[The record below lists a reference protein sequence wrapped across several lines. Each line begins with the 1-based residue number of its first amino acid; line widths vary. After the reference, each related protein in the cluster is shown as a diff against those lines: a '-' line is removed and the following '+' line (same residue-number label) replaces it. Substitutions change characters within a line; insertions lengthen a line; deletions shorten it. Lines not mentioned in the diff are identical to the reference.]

1 MSSPYQEVNPGDP
14 ILAVGW
20 NTVQADIRQH
30 ILTHTHTGTGEGGA
44 KIDIAALAS
53 GADITA
59 RKLSASEGLTVGSSS
74 QPLLSV
80 NPAATNQE
88 GSYQVNVA
96 GTLRADQVRAG
107 RLDGITSLAVGDLAV
122 SGPTVLNDSLTVG
135 GVLTTT
141 GAPLLIAGAAVVTDS
156 LLLSDA
162 PAPRRQAK
170 LEVALAATDSDT
182 KALVIGKG
190 ATNHLT
196 VLNNGDVGIGVSPT
210 SALHVAIAKSVRIE
224 LGANRK
230 FSLGGNGTLEVDAPN
245 VFGGRFIVAENGN
258 VGIGVAGPG
267 AKLEVRGGI
276 RFGDGAGAAQL
287 VASATSI
294 GLRDTANND
303 RLSISQSSGNV
314 GIGLTDPGAKLE
326 VRGAIRFGDGVGAGG
341 LIAGATYVALRDN
354 GNAERLTILQANGN
368 VGIGTTAPGARL
380 AVSGADA
387 TVGIET
393 AELVRLLRPGVS
405 NVKNSNS
412 AGLRL
417 GAFETGVSGRTR
429 LDFVLSGAPG
439 NDNAWGSV
447 PNVAVM
453 TLLANGNVGVDA
465 TNPAGKLHVDKGRVD
480 ITTSDVTG
488 GGQNRFN
495 GLPAWNEQAAFRRG
509 QLVLSSSYSDLV
521 IASSHVNDNHGS
533 TLTFASYNPADANDY
548 RKWVVNQG
556 NWGVRKQFLDFGYAD
571 TGGRANPHNNINVT
585 DTVLTMDGINKRVGV
600 GATVPS
606 ARLDVAGVGDTA
618 GQISLQLRSGNNS
631 ANFNSNQIT
640 FGFGNTAQYR
650 HAIKTRHHGG
660 QAAANAIDFYVW
672 RHGTDTVDT
681 IGSLHTMSLD
691 GGNVGIGTTSPGSY
705 KLNVQGGNTLLSGN
719 VDVGNFQGADRFL
732 TLKVDGGN
740 KYRSGVR
747 FWAWQENFGYSIE
760 HDERDT
766 GLHFKNHNVNA
777 DGTTAMVI
785 KGGNV
790 GIGTTDPAGQR
801 LKVQGG
807 NLHCT
812 GKVYAEGGL
821 VFWWGPDRQWKV
833 LDNRSGA
840 YAGTVADAGPSDLR
854 FKTDVR
860 PLRNALDKVLQL
872 QGTVYRW
879 GETGLNYFTRDIAHR
894 LSAGPDAT
902 VAEEQ
907 QLWAA
912 ERDKAQ
918 RKLEGENIGLIA
930 QAVESVVPE
939 VVQEDDE
946 GYKYIRYQQLTALLV
961 EAIKE
966 QNALVQ
972 TLMTRIARLETA

>member
-1 MSSPYQEVNPGDP
+1 MSRPYKEVNPGDP
-14 ILAVGW
+14 ILAVDW
-20 NTVQADIRQH
+20 NAVQTDVRQH
-30 ILTHTHTGTGEGGA
+30 ILTHAHTGTGEGGA
-44 KIDIAALAS
+44 KIDVAALAS
-53 GADITA
+53 GADIAA
-59 RKLSASEGLTVGSSS
+59 RKLSASESLTVGSSS

-80 NPAATNQE
+80 NPAATNRE

-107 RLDGITSLAVGDLAV
+107 RLDGITSLAVGDLTV
-122 SGPTVLNDSLTVG
+122 SGPTILNDSLTVG
-135 GVLTTT
+135 GLLTTT
-141 GAPLLIAGAAVVTDS
+141 GAPLLITSATVVTDK
-156 LLLSDA
+156 LMLGDA
-162 PAPRRQAK
+162 PAPGGQAK
-170 LEVALAATDSDT
+170 LEVALPTTDNATR
-182 KALVIGKG
+182 ALAIGKG
-190 ATNHLT
+190 ATNYLT
-196 VLNNGDVGIGVSPT
+196 VLNNGNTGIGISPT
-210 SALHVAIAKSVRIE
+210 SALHVGVAKSVRVE
-224 LGANRK
+224 LGTGQK

-258 VGIGVAGPG
+258 VGIGLAGPG
-267 AKLEVRGGI
+267 AKLEVRGTI
-276 RFGDGAGAAQL
+276 RFGDGAGAGQL
-287 VASATSI
+287 VAGATSI
-294 GLRDTANND
+294 GLRDAASND
-303 RLSISQSSGNV
+303 RLTVLQGSGNV
-314 GIGLTDPGAKLE
+314 GVGLTDPGAKLE
-326 VRGAIRFGDGVGAGG
+326 VRGAIRFGDGAGAGG
-341 LIAGATYVALRDN
+341 LAAGATYVAVRDN
-354 GNAERLTILQANGN
+354 SNADRLAILQANGN
-368 VGIGTTAPGARL
+368 VGIGTTTPGTRL

-387 TVGIET
+387 TVNVET
-393 AELVRLLRPGVS
+393 AELVRLLRPGVT

-412 AGLRL
+412 AGLRV
-417 GAFETGVSGRTR
+417 GAFETGISGRTR
-429 LDFVLSGAPG
+429 LDVVVAGAPG
-439 NDNAWGSV
+439 NDNSWGSV
-447 PNVAVM
+447 PNVTVM
-453 TLLANGNVGVDA
+453 SLLANGNVGVDT
-465 TNPAGKLHVDKGRVD
+465 TNPASKLHIDRGRVD

-495 GLPAWNEQAAFRRG
+495 GLPAWNEQTAFRRG
-509 QLVLSSSYSDLV
+509 QLVLSSSFSDLV
-521 IASSHVNDNHGS
+521 IASSHINDNHGS

-548 RKWVVNQG
+548 RKWVINQG
-556 NWGVRKQFLDFGYAD
+556 SWGLRKQFLEFGYAD
-571 TGGRANPHNNINVT
+571 AGGRANPHNNINPT

-606 ARLDVAGVGDTA
+606 ARLDVAGVGDTT

-631 ANFNSNQIT
+631 ANSSSNQIT
-640 FGFGNTAQYR
+640 FGYNNTAQYR

-672 RHGTDTVDT
+672 QHGTDPIDT
-681 IGSLHTMSLD
+681 IGSLHTMTLD
-691 GGNVGIGTTSPGSY
+691 GGNVGIGTTSPGNY
-705 KLNVQGGNTLLSGN
+705 KLNVQGGNAFLSGN

-732 TLKVDGGN
+732 TLKVGGGN

-747 FWAWQENFGYSIE
+747 LWAWQENFGYSIE
-760 HDERDT
+760 HDERDA

-777 DGTTAMVI
+777 DGSTVMVI

-833 LDNRSGA
+833 LDNRAGSV
-840 YAGTVADAGPSDLR
+840 AGTVPDGGPSDLR

-860 PLRNALDKVLQL
+860 PLRNALEKVLQL

-879 GETGLNYFTRDIAHR
+879 GETGLSYFTRDIAHR

-902 VAEEQ
+902 AAEEQ

-912 ERDKAQ
+912 EREKAQ
-918 RKLEGENIGLIA
+918 QKLAGENIGLIA

-939 VVQEDDE
+939 VVQEDAE

-966 QNALVQ
+966 QNSLIQ
-972 TLMTRIARLETA
+972 TLTTRIARLETA